1 MSQLTMAW
9 LMLQMTD
16 SAAWVSLAV
25 FAYGLPSFVLT
36 LPAGAL
42 ADRWDRRK
50 QMLASQSVALVNALT
65 LATVVAADHITPGIA
80 LFFALVGGST
90 NAMAQPARQAMI
102 PQIVPPQ
109 HLMNA
114 IVLGSMSQSLSQL
127 VGPALAGL
135 LIATV
140 SIAASFYALSVLLVV
155 GIGALVL
162 LRLPER
168 ADSASRRPFRPS
180 ELLGGIGFLRSS
192 KPLLT
197 VALLYLATGIFIVGP
212 ISTLVPVIVRD
223 YYHVGADKLG
233 IAYTAQAIGAIGSSL
248 WITRMSGV
256 PNKGGLFAASMML
269 GASGLIGY
277 GLSPSYEVSLI
288 FFFVFGCATAFY
300 TNMSQT
306 LLQKHAPPEVLGRVL
321 SIVTLSIAG
330 FIPLGA
336 LQAGLV
342 ASAFDARV
350 AAVYGGV
357 VGLTLAISAAVFH
370 KGFRR
375 LE

>member
-1 MSQLTMAW
+1 
-9 LMLQMTD
+9 
-16 SAAWVSLAV
+16 
-25 FAYGLPSFVLT
+25 
-36 LPAGAL
+36 
-42 ADRWDRRK
+42 
-50 QMLASQSVALVNALT
+50 
-65 LATVVAADHITPGIA
+65 
-80 LFFALVGGST
+80 
-90 NAMAQPARQAMI
+90 
-102 PQIVPPQ
+102 
-109 HLMNA
+109 
-114 IVLGSMSQSLSQL
+114 MSQSLSQL
-127 VGPALAGL
+127 VGPAVAGL

-140 SIAASFYALSVLLVV
+140 SIAASFYALSLLLVL
-155 GIGALVL
+155 GIVALLL
-162 LRLPER
+162 LRLPSPG
-168 ADSASRRPFRPS
+168 DSGSKRPFRPA
-180 ELLGGIGFLRSS
+180 ELLGGIAFLRQE
-192 KPLLT
+192 KRLLT

-212 ISTLVPVIVRD
+212 ISALVPVIVRD

-233 IAYTAQAIGAIGSSL
+233 LAYTAQAIGAIGSSL

-256 PNKGGLFAASMML
+256 PNKGGLFAGSMML

-277 GLSPSYEVSLI
+277 GLSPTYEISLV

-342 ASAFDARV
+342 ASALDARV
-350 AAVYGGV
+350 AAVCGGV
-357 VGLTLAISAAVFH
+357 VGLTLAISAAAFH
-370 KGFRR
+370 KSFRR